1 MGPDEKDTG
10 PLTVYMDGRPV
21 GIAGGEIPEIS
32 LTAEE
37 PVEAVPSAAFSGGS
51 ATITLE
57 QASEAMKSLAGV
69 WDAICTT
76 LEQAG
81 KAVARVWA
89 VYWGGAGVPGGH
101 AVGLRLQPPPGLPLP
116 AHQEKADP

>member
-37 PVEAVPSAAFSGGS
+37 RVSGRSGVGCFEFTVEDDGTQNSTRRYHRVEKKQDIE
-51 ATITLE
+51 ITCFDGEGLISK
-57 QASEAMKSLAGV
+57 QY
-69 WDAICTT
+69 
-76 LEQAG
+76 
-81 KAVARVWA
+81 ARV
-89 VYWGGAGVPGGH
+89 VDEQLCGKKVH
-101 AVGLRLQPPPGLPLP
+101 T
-116 AHQEKADP
+116 